1 MSRSAEEDENDVI
14 STNKRRKVH
23 ELTQDE
29 TDESSG
35 NSDYS
40 DASIEVVGQ
49 REASAG
55 DEDDLDLLQALDE
68 TRDETEIQRPPLLAM
83 GGNNDDRGES
93 EASTEMTTREETQ
106 FTEDE
111 GEAGPR
117 IQAMAEH
124 IYDEPIDLEAEA
136 MEQQVVEI
144 PPEEAEDPQE
154 NSTTPV
160 FHKAVRDYRCPI
172 CFEPPET
179 AVMTPC
185 GHIFCVACL
194 FQMVNSSRGYRKNG
208 HCALCRSDVKFRDIK
223 MVVLR
228 KKRVSKHS

>member
-1 MSRSAEEDENDVI
+1 MTRSAEEDENEVI

-23 ELTQDE
+23 ELTQEE

-49 REASAG
+49 REASVG
-55 DEDDLDLLQALDE
+55 DDDEDLDLLQALDE
-68 TRDETEIQRPPLLAM
+68 TRDETERPPLLAM
-83 GGNNDDRGES
+83 GGNNHDRGEA

-106 FTEDE
+106 FTEVE

-117 IQAMAEH
+117 LQAMAEH
-124 IYDEPIDLEAEA
+124 IYDEPIHLEAEA
-136 MEQQVVEI
+136 IEQQVVEI

-160 FHKAVRDYRCPI
+160 IHKAVRDYRCPI

-228 KKRVSKHS
+228 KKRVSKQS

>member
-1 MSRSAEEDENDVI
+1 MSGSSEEDETEVI
-14 STNKRRKVH
+14 STNKRRKIH
-23 ELTQDE
+23 EFTEGE
-29 TDESSG
+29 TNESSG

-49 REASAG
+49 RETSIG
-55 DEDDLDLLQALDE
+55 DDDDDDLDLLQALDE
-68 TRDETEIQRPPLLAM
+68 TRDELELQRPPLLAM
-83 GGNNDDRGES
+83 GGNNDDHGES
-93 EASTEMTTREETQ
+93 EASTELTTRGETQ
-106 FTEDE
+106 VTE
-111 GEAGPR
+111 GEAETDPQLE
-117 IQAMAEH
+117 IIAEPTFN
-124 IYDEPIDLEAEA
+124 EPIDLEEEA

-144 PPEEAEDPQE
+144 PAEEAEE
-154 NSTTPV
+154 PV
-160 FHKAVRDYRCPI
+160 EAPTIHKAVRDYRCPI

-208 HCALCRSDVKFRDIK
+208 HCALCRSEVKFRDIR

-228 KKRVSKHS
+228 KRRVSKLP